1 MPDITPWASV
11 EQFRTS
17 PHPEWM
23 PTDQRERVAAY
34 GTYEDIYW
42 SNPFGADGA
51 TPTLKLQRGEY
62 PAVYMPDPQTIVN
75 TTAYYLLRGLLIEAS
90 SGPTEYAD
98 ALAGFLVREEFASR
112 FGIAKLSGV
121 CRGDWIM
128 HLTAD
133 PAKIDGTK
141 LSMHSVHPAA
151 YVPVFDDDNL
161 DQLNKVHLVE
171 RVLEG
176 TADRPKEMV
185 HRLTYEYLRSPGA
198 LRKVIV
204 SEGVF
209 DPSDKVAWYDPAGPR
224 PARVIKPP
232 TVLPEP
238 IDTIPVYHFPNR
250 PWQAEG
256 FGSSELRGFEA
267 VFATIGQQM
276 TDGATALS
284 LEGLGVWKVGQKT
297 EAVYPGIAVQGEIE
311 RIPGITT
318 IEPVLSFV
326 DALRRA
332 TFEATGTSDISRGM
346 VDISVAESGVAL
358 ALRFVPTL
366 AKLELRELKALDRL
380 GQLWFDFGRW
390 WSAYEGTDVTAAT
403 IATRL
408 GDKLPFNVKEFLD
421 ALDFALRNN
430 LVDRDFARG
439 ELRSRL
445 GWDIPADMEARV
457 LASASAMVGATDFG
471 GASLDGEPGGANGNT
486 GAVQQPGTVPGTGQ
500 EGGA

>member
-1 MPDITPWASV
+1 MVDITPWASI

-17 PHPEWM
+17 PLPDWM
-23 PTDQRERVAAY
+23 PADHRQRMTAY

-42 SNPFGADGA
+42 SNPFGADG

-75 TTAYYLLRGLLIEAS
+75 TTAYYLLRGLLIEAIE
-90 SGPTEYAD
+90 GPPDFAQ

-121 CRGDWIM
+121 CRGDWLM
-128 HLTAD
+128 HVTAD
-133 PAKIDGTK
+133 PAKPDGTK
-141 LSMHSVHPAA
+141 LAMHSVHPGA
-151 YVPVFDDDNL
+151 YVPVFDADNL

-176 TADRPKEMV
+176 PADKPKEMV
-185 HRLTYEYLRSPGA
+185 HRLTYEYVRNPGQLRQ
-198 LRKVIV
+198 VIV

-209 DPSDKVAWYDPAGPR
+209 DPSDKVTWYDEGGR

-232 TVLPEP
+232 TPLPPP

-276 TDGATALS
+276 TDGSTALS
-284 LEGLGVWKVGQKT
+284 LEGLGVWKVGQQT
-297 EAVYPGIAVQGEIE
+297 DRVYPGIAVQGEIE
-311 RIPGITT
+311 RVPGITS
-318 IEPVLSFV
+318 IDPVLSFV
-326 DALRRA
+326 EALRKS
-332 TFEATGTSDISRGM
+332 TFEASGTTDISRGL
-346 VDISVAESGVAL
+346 VDVSVAESGVAL

-366 AKLELRELKALDRL
+366 AKLELRELKGIDRL
-380 GQLWFDFGRW
+380 GQMWFDFQRW
-390 WSAYEGTDVTAAT
+390 WTAYEGSDVTAARIRT
-403 IATRL
+403 PL
-408 GDKLPFNVKEFLD
+408 GDKLPFNQTEFLA

-439 ELRSRL
+439 ELRARL

-457 LASASAMVGATDFG
+457 LASASALTNATDFG
-471 GASLDGEPGGANGNT
+471 GTTLDGTGGGT
-486 GAVQQPGTVPGTGQ
+486 GDTGQPGAVPGQQ